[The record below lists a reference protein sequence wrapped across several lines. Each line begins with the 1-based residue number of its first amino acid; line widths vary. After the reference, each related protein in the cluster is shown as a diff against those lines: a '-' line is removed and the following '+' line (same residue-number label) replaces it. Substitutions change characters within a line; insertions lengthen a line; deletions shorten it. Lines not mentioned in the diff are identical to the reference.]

1 MKLKRLKNSIL
12 ELVFWIKLTF
22 NLRSDLY
29 IRKVFMQ
36 KKFWWTALMTPL
48 VIAPIAIVAS
58 CGSGTSSNNDLNNKP
73 NNDANSGSNDKP
85 NNDSSNDSNDKP
97 NDDSNSDFLYR
108 TFRLWNN
115 LMILGS
121 LTEEQKE
128 ITQYVDDKAKLIK
141 LILEKKDQI
150 FWSNGTYDL
159 TDEKQIEIIGDVQ
172 AYIDGDIKQNVRS
185 GCLLFTIKVRAS
197 ADPNSFVLINEEKIE
212 LGGFGGFGLNDS
224 YSELVSKSLT
234 EEQKETSQYVNDEAK
249 LIKLILEKKDQIF
262 WSNGYYN
269 LTDERQIEIIGG
281 VNALKSGLSFRIRV
295 KASDDPNAP
304 VLINEKEITLEGFGK
319 FTLKNGD
326 LGLYTLESLTEEQ
339 KEPTQYV
346 KNKAELIKLILEN
359 KDQIF
364 DYPPVDLENRIEI
377 EDVSPDIK
385 RGWLSFWIKIE
396 TLGKRRISLSGFGKF
411 KLKNSYSITLESLT
425 HEQKEISQ
433 YNYWTQQKLLPKL
446 ILEKK
451 DQIFDYPPVD
461 LDKKRIETLFKE
473 QDIENGSFSFGI
485 KVKDGPYRDSPVL
498 IDNDEIY
505 LKGFAKFRIK
515 KYDKGIEL
523 LLTEKQK
530 EIQQYVKDHSKLARL
545 ILEKQDQIFETDYY
559 NLTDEWQIKIRFVSA
574 HKPYRGFLN
583 FSIGLEYGSSPYTSN
598 ILLFERELTLSGFSK
613 N

>member
-1 MKLKRLKNSIL
+1 
-12 ELVFWIKLTF
+12 
-22 NLRSDLY
+22 
-29 IRKVFMQ
+29 MQ
-36 KKFWWTALMTPL
+36 KKLWWTALMTPL

-58 CGSGTSSNNDLNNKP
+58 CGSGTSSNNDLNDKP
-73 NNDANSGSNDKP
+73 NNDANDGSNDKP

-295 KASDDPNAP
+295 KASGDPNAP
-304 VLINEKEITLEGFGK
+304 VLINEKEITLEGFGR

-411 KLKNSYSITLESLT
+411 KLKNSYSITLELLT
-425 HEQKEISQ
+425 HEQKEITQ
-433 YNYWTQQKLLPKL
+433 YNYWTQQELLPKL

-461 LDKKRIETLFKE
+461 LNKKRIEISFKNR
-473 QDIENGSFSFGI
+473 DIENGELSFGI

-498 IDNDEIY
+498 IDNDKIY
-505 LKGFAKFRIK
+505 LKGFAKFKRK
-515 KYDKGIEL
+515 FGDIEL
-523 LLTEKQK
+523 SLTDEQK

-559 NLTDEWQIKIRFVSA
+559 NLTDERQIEIRSVEKVYNRSELSIGINV
-574 HKPYRGFLN
+574 KNDVNGNRSTLYDRYLTLRGFSEN
-583 FSIGLEYGSSPYTSN
+583 
-598 ILLFERELTLSGFSK
+598 
-613 N
+613 